1 MCHGVKIR
9 KEDAK
14 SFCQRFIR
22 CNTHINKPDLNIGDY
37 AKHLDTTSSSD
48 ADDDFVQ
55 KKKKKIV
62 KGTKQKVTKVA
73 TPCFYDLTN
82 MSNSAKELNE
92 ITNKKDT
99 MVLKNINLA
108 NKDNTLPH
116 KNNTM
121 ATKDTAMADNSNR
134 MSNKNNTAT
143 RSDTDNYSDS
153 VLVPLIDDNVERMD
167 STSVRDTANS
177 IVVEHG
183 EEEEDSVMDVSA
195 STTAG
200 ITKVGVIDGEK
211 DLINI
216 SPHQKPL
223 RTKPVQSQQL
233 TRAQQQQIAQAIQ
246 YIRSQPKVP
255 PKNTQKMNNMND
267 KKDYPS
273 CSKPK
278 TKAKS
283 KFSARSDLLE
293 GMNNSDSD
301 FNC

>member
-48 ADDDFVQ
+48 ADDDFVP

-62 KGTKQKVTKVA
+62 KGTQQKVTKVA
-73 TPCFYDLTN
+73 TPCFYDLTT
-82 MSNSAKELNE
+82 MSNRAKELNK
-92 ITNKKDT
+92 ITNRKDT
-99 MVLKNINLA
+99 IAIKNINLA
-108 NKDNTLPH
+108 SKDNALAH

-121 ATKDTAMADNSNR
+121 ATKDTAMTDKSNR
-134 MSNKNNTAT
+134 MCNKDNTAT
-143 RSDTDNYSDS
+143 RSDTNNYSDS
-153 VLVPLIDDNVERMD
+153 ILAPLNDDNVERDAAD
-167 STSVRDTANS
+167 S
-177 IVVEHG
+177 VVEHG
-183 EEEEDSVMDVSA
+183 EEVEDSVVDASA
-195 STTAG
+195 STAAG
-200 ITKVGVIDGEK
+200 ITKVGVMDGEK

-216 SPHQKPL
+216 SPKQKPV
-223 RTKPVQSQQL
+223 RTKAVQSQQL
-233 TRAQQQQIAQAIQ
+233 TPAQQQQIAQAIQ

-255 PKNTQKMNNMND
+255 PKNTEKMKRDNMND
-267 KKDYPS
+267 KKDDPS

-283 KFSARSDLLE
+283 KLSARSDLLE
-293 GMNNSDSD
+293 RMNNSDSD

>member
-48 ADDDFVQ
+48 ADDDFVP

-62 KGTKQKVTKVA
+62 RGTQQKVTKVA
-73 TPCFYDLTN
+73 TPCFYDLTT
-82 MSNSAKELNE
+82 MSNRAKELNK
-92 ITNKKDT
+92 ITNRKDT
-99 MVLKNINLA
+99 IAIKNINLA
-108 NKDNTLPH
+108 SKDNALAH

-121 ATKDTAMADNSNR
+121 ATKDTAMADKSNR
-134 MSNKNNTAT
+134 MCNKDNTAT
-143 RSDTDNYSDS
+143 RSDTNNYSDS
-153 VLVPLIDDNVERMD
+153 ILAPLNDDNVER
-167 STSVRDTANS
+167 DTADS
-177 IVVEHG
+177 FAVEHG
-183 EEEEDSVMDVSA
+183 EEVEDSVVDASA
-195 STTAG
+195 STAAG
-200 ITKVGVIDGEK
+200 ITKVGVMDGEK

-216 SPHQKPL
+216 SPKQKPV
-223 RTKPVQSQQL
+223 RTKAVQSQQL
-233 TRAQQQQIAQAIQ
+233 TPAQQQQIAQAIQ

-255 PKNTQKMNNMND
+255 PKNTEKMKRDNMND
-267 KKDYPS
+267 KKDDPS

-283 KFSARSDLLE
+283 KLSARSDLLE
-293 GMNNSDSD
+293 RMNNSDSD